1 MDESYIEKE
10 VVYYPNGGKSIFYVS
25 QDTVIIIDDNIC
37 DLNDS
42 KEIFPYSMITDKQN
56 SYMFQYRQVFRF
68 LKEDQEDM
76 EKYIRGLRNWE
87 EIEFKRATVNR
98 ENCADASPLEFLFEK
113 CFVNVYGIGAL
124 KFGNLNYRVGV

>member
-10 VVYYPNGGKSIFYVS
+10 VVYYPNGGKSIYYVS
-25 QDTVIIIDDNIC
+25 QDTVIIINDNIC

-76 EKYIRGLRNWE
+76 EKYIRGLRN
-87 EIEFKRATVNR
+87 
-98 ENCADASPLEFLFEK
+98 
-113 CFVNVYGIGAL
+113 
-124 KFGNLNYRVGV
+124 